1 MMTENEKG
9 YTLVELLAVI
19 VIMGIIAVIAVL
31 AINNIIE
38 KSKKQAFVA
47 NALTMK
53 SSAQYFAKDA
63 MLQEKVINK
72 ITYKELVDAQLIEP
86 ILDPHSKTIMAPD
99 ETSYILANG
108 ENMISICL
116 MGEEYNLCTN
126 EKGEKK
132 EIPFSD
138 LSIDSLQKN

>member
-126 EKGEKK
+126 DNGEKE

>member
-1 MMTENEKG
+1 MTENEKG

-72 ITYKELVDAQLIEP
+72 ITYKELIDAHLIEP

-99 ETSYILANG
+99 ETSYILADG

-126 EKGEKK
+126 DNGGKE
-132 EIPFSD
+132 EIPFST
-138 LSIDSLQKN
+138 LSIESLQKN